1 MEQLYSYKG
10 AYPYPLPIDISTY
23 DIGDFMLAPEKP
35 NLLPGEVL
43 EWVDGNWQV
52 RGPNASELDFQWY
65 KIRQRRDQLLIDS
78 DILVLRAY
86 ESAEPVPK
94 PLIDYR
100 QQLRDVTQQTDPF
113 NIVWPRLNG

>member
-1 MEQLYSYKG
+1 MSN
-10 AYPYPLPIDISTY
+10 Y
-23 DIGDFMLAPEKP
+23 DINDFALAPEKP
-35 NLLPGEVL
+35 NVLSGEVL
-43 EWVDGNWQV
+43 EWVNNGWVV

-65 KIRQRRDQLLIDS
+65 KIRQRRDQLLLES

-100 QQLRDVTQQTDPF
+100 QQLRDVTQQPDPF
-113 NIVWPRLNG
+113 NIVWPKLNG